1 MTMENV
7 AQWKSMLTSATVRRW
22 FMLAGMLVFATLWS
36 GCAKNQPTDGAAGE
50 SGKKLFPIR
59 VQLDWFPEPEHGG
72 LYQALAK
79 GYFADE
85 GLDVTLLSGG
95 SNVLVTQFVGAGQA
109 EIGQSATTQVIQAV
123 EGGLPVINIASI
135 FHRMPTGLMMRA
147 ENPITDF
154 KQLDGKTIM
163 ARPEAVY
170 IPYLKKKY
178 GINFTVIPQD
188 YSPAHLLT
196 EANYIQEGFFIA
208 EPYNLEKKGVKIKW
222 LPLWDSGY
230 EPALTLFANTK
241 FAADHP
247 EQLKAFLRAFVRG
260 WRDYLE
266 GDPAAGN
273 ALIKKNNPNADD
285 DFFKFE
291 RDQIAKFNLVRG
303 DPAQGEDYGTLN
315 LAKIKNEISIMEDL
329 GMLKPGSVTLEKA
342 ATVEYLPGK

>member
-1 MTMENV
+1 MWTGCG
-7 AQWKSMLTSATVRRW
+7 KSQTAES
-22 FMLAGMLVFATLWS
+22 S
-36 GCAKNQPTDGAAGE
+36 TDGG
-50 SGKKLFPIR
+50 GKKLFPIR

-72 LYQALAK
+72 LYEALAK
-79 GYFADE
+79 GYFKDA

-109 EIGQSATTQVIQAV
+109 EIGQSATTQVIQAIA
-123 EGGLPVINIASI
+123 GGLPVINIAAI
-135 FHRMPTGLMMRA
+135 FHRMPTGLMMRE

-170 IPYLKKKY
+170 LPYLKKKY

-188 YSPAHLLT
+188 YSPAHLLGDP
-196 EANYIQEGFFIA
+196 NFIQEGFFIA
-208 EPYNLEKKGVKIKW
+208 EPYNLQKTGAKIKW

-230 EPALTLFANTK
+230 EPALTLFANTR
-241 FAADHP
+241 FATEHP
-247 EQLKAFLRAFVRG
+247 DQLRAFLTAFVRG
-260 WRDYLE
+260 WKEYLE
-266 GDPAAGN
+266 GDPTAGN

-291 RDQIAKFNLVRG
+291 RDQIAKFNLARG

-315 LAKIKNEISIMEDL
+315 LVKIKNEIAIMEDL
-329 GMLKPGSVTLEKA
+329 GMLKPGSVPLEKA
-342 ATVEYLPGK
+342 ATTNYLPKGK

>member
-1 MTMENV
+1 
-7 AQWKSMLTSATVRRW
+7 MLFPATVRH
-22 FMLAGMLVFATLWS
+22 FAVFAGVFAAATIVT
-36 GCAKNQPTDGAAGE
+36 GCAKSESPTSPS
-50 SGKKLFPIR
+50 SGDSKKLFPLR

-79 GYFADE
+79 GYFAAE

-123 EGGLPVINIASI
+123 AGGLPVINIASI

-154 KQLDGKTIM
+154 RQLNGQTIM

-170 IPYLKKKY
+170 LPYLKKKY
-178 GINFTVIPQD
+178 GINFTVLPQD

-196 EANYIQEGFFIA
+196 DANFIQEGFFIA
-208 EPYNLEKKGVKIKW
+208 EPYNLEKQGAKIKW

-260 WRDYLE
+260 WQEYLE
-266 GDPAAGN
+266 GDPTAGN

-303 DPAQGEDYGTLN
+303 DPAQGEDYGSLN
-315 LAKIKNEISIMEDL
+315 LAKIKGEISIMEDL
-329 GMLKPGSVTLEKA
+329 GLLKPGAVPLEKA
-342 ATVEYLPGK
+342 ATAEYLPARNKPP

>member
-1 MTMENV
+1 MRPMPHPLFFRSSH
-7 AQWKSMLTSATVRRW
+7 W
-22 FMLAGMLVFATLWS
+22 LAGIFFAAAIFA
-36 GCAKNQPTDGAAGE
+36 GCAKQDSSSAATTAD
-50 SGKKLFPIR
+50 GKKLFPIR
-59 VQLDWFPEPEHGG
+59 VQLDWFPEPENGG

-123 EGGLPVINIASI
+123 AGGLPVINIAAI

-147 ENPITDF
+147 DNPITTF
-154 KQLDGKTIM
+154 AQLDGKTIM

-170 IPYLKKKY
+170 LPYLKKKY

-188 YSPAHLLT
+188 YSPAHLLQD
-196 EANYIQEGFFIA
+196 ANFIQEGFFIA
-208 EPYNLEKKGVKIKW
+208 EPYNLEKQGAKIKW

-247 EQLKAFLRAFVRG
+247 EQLRAFLRAFVRG
-260 WRDYLE
+260 WKEYLE
-266 GDPAAGN
+266 GDPSAGN
-273 ALIKKNNPNADD
+273 ALIKRNNPNADD
-285 DFFKFE
+285 DFFQFE
-291 RDQIAKFNLVRG
+291 REQIAKYNLVRG
-303 DPAQGEDYGTLN
+303 DPAQGEDYGTLS
-315 LAKIKNEISIMEDL
+315 LAKIKNEIALMEDL
-329 GMLKPGSVTLEKA
+329 GMLKPGAVPLEKA
-342 ATVEYLPGK
+342 ATVEYLPKK